1 MVIDYLKLMLDNGF
15 LLSNGNSYN
24 DIELKVAIRL
34 AFNQM
39 TFVGKTEEGL
49 RFISSDKKE
58 YLAVVSD
65 YSIIFSLDRLKTA
78 PNLESQREFTIIG
91 DKTGKF
97 SFEQLLATSKGML
110 IVTAYINNDAEK
122 RNIYADILGYDS
134 MTINL
139 FKEWLKKDYS
149 DLYVSALEDFFKA
162 KDIMPDISRRI
173 MISEEENNLYF
184 CEEDLVFDFKSKIF
198 NHVAIPKS
206 ASLLTA
212 IENIIRAKRYY
223 DEMESL
229 NGLSY
234 SMEDKISKVLL
245 SKGSFEY

>member
-78 PNLESQREFTIIG
+78 PKLESQQEFTIIG